1 MRIPNCSSHYFCVTV
16 LVVKEVV
23 HLPIC
28 NELAAY
34 QSRYHSSEDVFH
46 RGKSEHWHLSHY
58 HSSLTLWYPPQL
70 STKICMKPQ
79 AKVYPYIQIAPG
91 SSTLLWFHT
100 QLGILSPL
108 TEQPVQRL
116 QRVQKPSQNKD
127 LHHKFHLTFH
137 FFSTVFHIKA
147 IKKLH
152 KIRILLSVFSAN
164 INEYLENY
172 FSQSLKWEQDFF
184 CFNSIPC
191 IHISYYYY
199 FCIFNRH
206 VMSVYRNV
214 HPKDPRGTHQQWQD
228 ALVLLPSHLLEHFR
242 KKSTEGFEQ
251 RLFSPS

>member
-1 MRIPNCSSHYFCVTV
+1 MSFTEENQNTDIFHIITPPSHCDILPSSQLKFVWSLKQKCILTYRMHQAPLPYYDFIPN
-16 LVVKEVV
+16 
-23 HLPIC
+23 
-28 NELAAY
+28 LAY
-34 QSRYHSSEDVFH
+34 CHHSQN
-46 RGKSEHWHLSHY
+46 
-58 HSSLTLWYPPQL
+58 SLFKGYKGL
-70 STKICMKPQ
+70 K
-79 AKVYPYIQIAPG
+79 
-91 SSTLLWFHT
+91 
-100 QLGILSPL
+100 SPL
-108 TEQPVQRL
+108 KIKTCTT
-116 QRVQKPSQNKD
+116 NFIW
-127 LHHKFHLTFH
+127 HFI

-199 FCIFNRH
+199 FCIFNTYA
-206 VMSVYRNV
+206 MSVYRNV

-242 KKSTEGFEQ
+242 KKSTEEFEQ